1 MSLEPRGDQSDQ
13 GEPEV
18 VVAPDPTAVAADAA
32 RRVATI
38 LTNAVSAHAR
48 ADWATTG
55 GSTAPGI
62 YRALAD
68 APLRD
73 EIPWSGVH
81 LWWGDDRY
89 VPADHPLSNVL
100 PAEQILLNA
109 AALAGVSGSGANPLD
124 VQQGATVGAPIPTL
138 QVHATRMADAIGEGR
153 GPAWAAA
160 RYETELRQSGIDTS
174 DGWPVFDLV
183 VLGVGPDGHVL
194 SVFPG
199 SAVFDSPDWVVPV
212 PAPTHVEPHVS
223 RVTLNPATLDVA
235 REILVVVTG
244 ESKAEILG
252 AVFGSERDVRRWP
265 AQTVRRQGVTWL
277 VDEAAASAMP
287 DRS

>member
-1 MSLEPRGDQSDQ
+1 MSLQPRPDP

-18 VVAPDPTAVAADAA
+18 VVLADPTAVAADAA
-32 RRVATI
+32 QRIATV
-38 LTNAVSAHAR
+38 LTNAVAGRGR

-62 YRALAD
+62 YRVLAD

-73 EIPWSGVH
+73 EVPWRGVH
-81 LWWGDDRY
+81 VWWGDDRY

-100 PAEQILLNA
+100 PAEQILLHA
-109 AALAGVSGSGANPLD
+109 SALAGISGTGANPLD
-124 VQQGATVGAPIPTL
+124 VQHKATVGASIPAQ
-138 QVHATRMADAIGEGR
+138 QVHAIRMADAIGEGR

-160 RYETELRQSGIDTS
+160 RYEAELRESGIDVE

-183 VLGVGPDGHVL
+183 ILGVGSDGHVL

-199 SAVFDSPDWVVPV
+199 SDAFDTSDWAVAI
-212 PAPTHVEPHVS
+212 PAPSHVEPHVS
-223 RVTLNPATLDVA
+223 RVTLNPHVLDVA
-235 REILVVVTG
+235 RQVLVVATG

-252 AVFGSERDVRRWP
+252 TIFGSDRDPRRWP
-265 AQTVRRQGVTWL
+265 AQLVRRPGVTWVL
-277 VDEAAASAMP
+277 DQPAAEAVSLP
-287 DRS
+287 DHA